1 MLSVA
6 SVYSLGYNEGDERSR
21 DVELD
26 PKIIQT
32 LEYHKILNSL
42 TQYTATSLGE
52 QIALDLK
59 PSNNLDEVKRRLQAT
74 DEAMTVDRLKGGAP
88 FAGVTDI
95 RPAVKRAR
103 IGSILSPTELWNIS
117 ALTNASR
124 RLMRYIDS
132 VHDEE
137 PVQLLHHIVEQFS
150 EQKPLEDEIRRCV
163 DDQGDVLDQASTEL
177 ANIRRELRVGESRIR
192 EKLETM
198 IRSQS
203 TAKMLQETLVTIR
216 NDRYVIPV
224 KQEYRSHFGGIV
236 HDQSS
241 SGATLFIE
249 PESIV
254 TMNNKLRE
262 TKLREEREVER
273 ILSQLTDLVGE
284 QAEALLYDT
293 GLVGMLDFM
302 FAKARYAHQMKAS
315 KPIMNDRG
323 FLKIKR
329 GRHPLI
335 SRDIVVPT
343 DIELGNSYTS
353 IIVTGPNT
361 GGKTVSLKTVGLLSM
376 MAMAGLFIP
385 ADEGSQLCVFDGIYA
400 DIGDEQSIEQ
410 SLSTFSSH
418 LTNIIRILDQ
428 ITPKSLILLDEL
440 GAGTDPAEGSA
451 LAIAI
456 LEHIHRMDCRVI
468 ATTHYPELKAYAY
481 ERQGIINASME
492 FDVQT
497 LRPTYRLLVGVP
509 GRSNAFAIAERL
521 GLSSAIIDYARG
533 EVTEEDTRVE
543 TMIAS
548 LESNRKRAEE
558 EQAAAEKLRKEN
570 EQLKRS
576 LEEQQARFEADKA
589 KRIERAEE
597 DARTIVD
604 KARKEAESI
613 IQELRQ
619 LAQEGAAYKEHR
631 LTEARKRLDEAAPA
645 KKLGA
650 KAPRS
655 SNKPARQITAGDEV
669 MVYSLNQKGHVVEI
683 SDQDAI
689 VQLGIMKMKV
699 RRDDLELVASAPAA
713 STPKRQPVATIKRS
727 RDEQTRTEL
736 DLRGENLEEAIMEV
750 DRFLD
755 EAIMS
760 NLGQVYII
768 HGKGTGVLRTGIQEF
783 LRRHKHVKSYRLGN
797 YGEGGSGVT
806 VAEIK

>member
-1 MLSVA
+1 M
-6 SVYSLGYNEGDERSR
+6 
-21 DVELD
+21 D
-26 PKIIQT
+26 PKIFKT
-32 LEYHKILNSL
+32 LEYDKILQSL
-42 TQYTATSLGE
+42 AKHTATSLGE
-52 QIALDLK
+52 QLVLELT
-59 PSNNLDEVKRRLQAT
+59 PSIMLDEVKRRLQAT
-74 DEAMTVDRLKGGAP
+74 DEALTVDRLKGGAP
-88 FAGVTDI
+88 FAGVKDI

-103 IGSILSPTELWNIS
+103 IGSILSPSELWDIS

-124 RLMRYIDS
+124 RLIRHIES

-137 PVQLLHHIVEQFS
+137 PVELLKHVVEQFS
-150 EQKPLEDEIRRCV
+150 EQKPLEDAIRQCV
-163 DDQGDVLDQASTEL
+163 DEQGEVLDQASAEL
-177 ANIRRELRVGESRIR
+177 ATVRRELRIGETRIR
-192 EKLETM
+192 EKLESL

-203 TAKMLQETLVTIR
+203 TAKMLQEQLVTIR

-254 TMNNKLRE
+254 AMNNKLRE
-262 TKLREEREVER
+262 TKLREEREIER
-273 ILSQLTDLVGE
+273 ILSRLTDLVGE

-302 FAKARYAHQMKAS
+302 FAKARYGFEMKAA

-323 FLKIKR
+323 FIKLKR

-335 SRDIVVPT
+335 PRDVVVPT
-343 DIELGNSYTS
+343 DLELGNSYTS

-361 GGKTVSLKTVGLLSM
+361 GGKTVSLKTVGLLSL
-376 MAMAGLFIP
+376 MAMSGLFIP
-385 ADEGSQLCVFDGIYA
+385 ADEGCQMCVFDGIYA

-418 LTNIIRILDQ
+418 LTNIIRILGQ
-428 ITPKSLILLDEL
+428 MTPKSLVLLDEL

-451 LAIAI
+451 LAISI
-456 LEHIHRMDCRVI
+456 LEHMHSMGCRII

-497 LRPTYRLLVGVP
+497 LRPTYRLLIGVP

-521 GLSSAIIDYARG
+521 GLSTAIIEYARG

-558 EQAAAEKLRKEN
+558 EHASAEQLRKEN
-570 EQLKRS
+570 EQLQRGLK
-576 LEEQQARFEADKA
+576 EQQEKFEADKQ
-589 KRIERAEE
+589 KRVERAEE
-597 DARTIVD
+597 EARTIVD
-604 KARKEAESI
+604 KARKEAEQI

-619 LAQEGAAYKEHR
+619 LAMEGAEYKEHK

-645 KKLGA
+645 KKLGVKSASPA
-650 KAPRS
+650 KAPR
-655 SNKPARQITAGDEV
+655 KIGPGDEV
-669 MVYSLNQKGHVVEI
+669 RVYSLNQKGHVVEM
-683 SDQDAI
+683 SDNEAV
-689 VQLGIMKMKV
+689 VQLGILKMKV
-699 RRDDLELVASAPAA
+699 SKDDLELV
-713 STPKRQPVATIKRS
+713 TPVQAQPVKKQQTATTVKRT
-727 RDEQTRTEL
+727 RDENTRTEL

-783 LRRHKHVKSYRLGN
+783 LRRHKHVKSFRLGN
-797 YGEGGSGVT
+797 YGEGGAGVT